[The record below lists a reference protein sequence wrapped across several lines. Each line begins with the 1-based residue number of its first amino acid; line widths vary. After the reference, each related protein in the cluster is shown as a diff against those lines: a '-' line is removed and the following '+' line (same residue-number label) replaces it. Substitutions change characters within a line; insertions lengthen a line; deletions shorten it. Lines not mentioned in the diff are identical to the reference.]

1 MSYTITR
8 SFKENAIDQCF
19 YFLPIKISPR
29 LYFNKLF
36 RIYFKQVNQSTF
48 ADQRQM
54 KFHWN
59 VDAIMKVLFVF
70 FLFFLRKRWWALN
83 WFFCLLIFFVIFDHL
98 FIFFYLLCGRCCCYC
113 SWGMWSFLFHMCELV
128 RTELILVSDASL
140 LMAEF
145 RLLKR
150 WKQQLDGTSRS

>member
-54 KFHWN
+54 KFH
-59 VDAIMKVLFVF
+59 
-70 FLFFLRKRWWALN
+70 
-83 WFFCLLIFFVIFDHL
+83 
-98 FIFFYLLCGRCCCYC
+98 
-113 SWGMWSFLFHMCELV
+113 
-128 RTELILVSDASL
+128 
-140 LMAEF
+140 
-145 RLLKR
+145 
-150 WKQQLDGTSRS
+150 